1 MLICIFYQL
10 EKSELLWLLQMGPF
24 FVTAVL
30 LGVALLVLKC
40 YHLIPEVQ
48 GLPLQ
53 LLVFLHT
60 LVQLI
65 SEIFSFLLQL
75 TLNGYFLLP
84 LMLYPIYLV
93 RKNWKKLFLSFLV

>member
-1 MLICIFYQL
+1 MWICIFYLL
-10 EKSELLWLLQMGPF
+10 EGPELLWLLLVGPL
-24 FVTAVL
+24 FVAAVL
-30 LGVALLVLKC
+30 LGVALLMLKS
-40 YHLIPEVQ
+40 YHLAPEVQ

-60 LVQLI
+60 LVQLV

-75 TLNGYFLLP
+75 TLNGYFRLP

-93 RKNWKKLFLSFLV
+93 RKLEEMVSLFLV